1 MRENLGLVQSEM
13 TTPATLSLLDELRG
27 LPVETEWLEFKEAKA
42 DYHFDKLGQYFSA
55 LANEAN
61 LAGRPNGWLVF
72 GVANKPPRQIVG
84 TTYRYSP
91 ESLQSLKQEISRN
104 LSPTLSF
111 AAIDE
116 IQHPDGRVLLFSIP
130 AAPRGV
136 PVAWNEHFYGRN
148 GESLSGLS
156 LVEIERIRAQSGNV
170 DWSAETVPMAT
181 WADLDPQAL
190 TLARVKFAEK
200 YLDLAAEVMDW
211 DDARFLSKLK
221 LCVSDR
227 LTRAALLLLG
237 TPEAAAWLR
246 PALTMITWVLKDE
259 RGDDLDYAHFEPP
272 FLCSSEALLGKVRNL
287 TYRYMPSGTLFP
299 TEVPQ
304 YDHWVIREALHNCI
318 AHQDYTLGGRINV
331 VEVPDRLLFSNLGD
345 FLPGTVETVIVND
358 TPPETYRNAVLARAM
373 FDLKMIDIRG
383 GGIRRMFREQRNR
396 YFPLPDYTIEPEKR
410 RVEVRIFGKLLD
422 EKYTH
427 ALIARPELT
436 LQEVMLLDRVQKR
449 KPLTAAEI
457 KLLRAKRLIEGRAPN
472 LQLSATVADMAG
484 QQAAYIRNR
493 GMDKTHYKQLIVD
506 LIRTFGPATRQR
518 INELLLPKLPDVL
531 SEPQKLNKISNL
543 LAEMAHRDQTI
554 HNEGSDTRPRWS
566 LINP

>member
-1 MRENLGLVQSEM
+1 M
-13 TTPATLSLLDELRG
+13 TVLSLLDELLG
-27 LPVETEWLEFKEAKA
+27 LPVETEWLEFKEAKT

-72 GVANKPPRQIVG
+72 GVTNKPPRRIVG
-84 TTYRYSP
+84 TAYRRSP

-111 AAIDE
+111 EAIDE
-116 IQHPDGRVLLFSIP
+116 VSHSGQRVLLFRIP

-136 PVAWNEHFYGRN
+136 PVAWNDHFYGRN
-148 GESLSGLS
+148 GEALGGLS
-156 LVEIERIRAQSGNV
+156 LVEIERIRAQAGSA
-170 DWSAETVPMAT
+170 DWSAETVPAAT
-181 WADLDPQAL
+181 LADLDPQAL
-190 TLARVKFAEK
+190 ALARVKFAEK
-200 YLDLAAEVMDW
+200 YPDLAAEVADW
-211 DDARFLSKLK
+211 DDARFLRKLK
-221 LCVSDR
+221 LMTGDA

-237 TPEAAAWLR
+237 RPETAVWLR
-246 PALTMITWVLKDE
+246 PAFAMITWVLKDAQ
-259 RGDDLDYAHFEPP
+259 GDDLDYAHFELP
-272 FLCSSEALLGKVRNL
+272 FLRSSEAVFGKVRNL
-287 TYRYMPSGTLFP
+287 TYRYLPPGTLFP

-304 YDHWVIREALHNCI
+304 YDNWVIREALHNSI
-318 AHQDYTLGGRINV
+318 AHQNYALGGRINV
-331 VEVPDRLLFSNLGD
+331 VELPDQLLFSNLGD
-345 FLPGTVETVIVND
+345 FLPGSVEAVIEND
-358 TPPETYRNAVLARAM
+358 APMETYRNEILARAM

-396 YFPLPDYTIEPEKR
+396 YFPLPEYLIESERR

-436 LQEVMLLDRVQKR
+436 LREVMLLDRVQKR
-449 KPLTAAEI
+449 KPLTAPEI
-457 KLLRAKRLIEGRAPN
+457 KVLRAKRLIEGRAPN
-472 LQLSATVADMAG
+472 LYISATVADMTG

-493 GMDKTHYKQLIVD
+493 GMDKMHYKQLIVD

-518 INELLLPKLPDVL
+518 INELLLPKLPDAL

-543 LAEMAHRDQTI
+543 LAEMAHKDKTI
-554 HNEGSDTRPRWS
+554 RNEGSDTRPRWS
-566 LINP
+566 LIQP

>member
-1 MRENLGLVQSEM
+1 M
-13 TTPATLSLLDELRG
+13 TTPADLSLLDELLG
-27 LPVETEWLEFKEAKA
+27 LPVETEWLEFKEAKN
-42 DYHFDKLGQYFSA
+42 DYNFEKLGQYFSA

-61 LAGRPNGWLVF
+61 LAGRLNGWLVF

-84 TTYRYSP
+84 TAYRHSP

-111 AAIDE
+111 ESIDE
-116 IQHPDGRVLLFSIP
+116 LIHSGQRVLLFRIP

-136 PVAWNEHFYGRN
+136 PVAWNDHFYGRN

-156 LVEIERIRAQSGNV
+156 LVEIERIRAQAGNV
-170 DWSAETVPMAT
+170 DWSAAT
-181 WADLDPQAL
+181 MPTATLADLDPQAVA
-190 TLARVKFAEK
+190 LARVKFAEK
-200 YLDLAAEVMDW
+200 YPELASEMADW
-211 DDARFLSKLK
+211 DNARFLRKLK
-221 LCVSDR
+221 LMTGDT

-237 TPEAAAWLR
+237 TPEAAVWLQ
-246 PALTMITWVLKDE
+246 PALALITWVLKDPQ
-259 RGDDLDYAHFEPP
+259 GDDLDYAHFEPP
-272 FLCSSEALLGKVRNL
+272 FLCSSEAVFGKVRNL
-287 TYRYMPSGTLFP
+287 TYRYLPPGTLFP

-304 YDHWVIREALHNCI
+304 YDHWVIREALHNSI

-331 VEVPDRLLFSNLGD
+331 VELPDQLVFSNLGD
-345 FLPGTVETVIVND
+345 FLPGTVETVIAND
-358 TPPETYRNAVLARAM
+358 APPEIYRNAVLARAM

-396 YFPLPDYTIEPEKR
+396 YFPLPDYAIEPERR

-449 KPLTAAEI
+449 KSLTTTEI
-457 KLLRAKRLIEGRAPN
+457 KVLRAKRLIEGRAPN
-472 LQLSATVADMAG
+472 LYISSTVADMTG

-493 GMDKTHYKQLIVD
+493 GFDDAHYMKMIVGFLEKFD
-506 LIRTFGPATRQR
+506 SATRQQ
-518 INELLLPKLPDVL
+518 LDDMLLPKLP
-531 SEPQKLNKISNL
+531 ERYTEKQKHRKISYLKTKLRERGVIYN
-543 LAEMAHRDQTI
+543 A
-554 HNEGSDTRPRWS
+554 GSDTEPCWKLVKAPDLREFERD
-566 LINP
+566 